1 MSGESLST
9 LILFIGGVL
18 IATSVMVSMV
28 GTVSD
33 LNQSFDGV
41 GDRLGDQLERD
52 ITIISDGTSSA
63 TYDTGTNTLTLL
75 VKNTGTTELPMT
87 NIDVL
92 VDGEYITPA
101 SATIVSSGAEWDENE
116 VLELTLDV
124 ALTSG
129 EHTAKVSLRGT
140 EATFVFIV

>member
-52 ITIISDGTSSA
+52 IAIISDATSSA
-63 TYDTGTNTLTLL
+63 TYDSGTNTLTIL
-75 VKNTGTTELPMT
+75 VKNTGTTELPIT
-87 NIDVL
+87 TLDVL
-92 VDGEYITPA
+92 VDGEYVTPD
-101 SATIVSSGAEWDENE
+101 STSIVSSGTDWSENE
-116 VLELTLDV
+116 VLELTFNI
-124 ALTSG
+124 ALSSG
-129 EHTAKVSLRGT
+129 EHTVKVSLRGT
-140 EATFVFIV
+140 EDTFVFII